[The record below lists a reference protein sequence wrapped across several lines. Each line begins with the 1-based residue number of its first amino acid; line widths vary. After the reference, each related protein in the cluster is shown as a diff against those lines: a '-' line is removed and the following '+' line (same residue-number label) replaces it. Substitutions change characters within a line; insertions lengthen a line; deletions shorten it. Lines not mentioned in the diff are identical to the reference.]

1 MHHEGI
7 TFLVH
12 WLDKEKGTLISS
24 LCICRI
30 FTWESDLCQGC
41 PDGLGWLLQ
50 ELLLLLVNE
59 LIEHIELF
67 LDPRDKD
74 GLEGGVASDHCV
86 TSQPFISVITCSDA
100 GGKWCGEAACR
111 CNWSETSWRCVSSI
125 SIAISSSY
133 VCLRALLN
141 VLLRNQVVT
150 GLVAT
155 IDFY

>member
-1 MHHEGI
+1 MIDILSII
-7 TFLVH
+7 T
-12 WLDKEKGTLISS
+12 KQNEKDVISV
-24 LCICRI
+24 IYATVI

-50 ELLLLLVNE
+50 EPLLLLVKE

-67 LDPRDKD
+67 LDPSDRE

-111 CNWSETSWRCVSSI
+111 CNWSETSCKCVSSI

-133 VCLRALLN
+133 VCFLHVIN
-141 VLLRNQVVT
+141 SVIWN
-150 GLVAT
+150 
-155 IDFY
+155 